1 MNTKNQAVYT
11 AKTSPKTAASGGGSR
26 GFWIALLILLPLPM
40 AGLAAFFAYYHYVLG
55 VGSAES
61 GYWSLGALTAA
72 LLWAAKLVGLVRRDA
87 TFNPSDWAW
96 EGSSSEEEDDLDIW
110 INPSTGL
117 PMLKGGAID
126 IGGNIWS

>member
-1 MNTKNQAVYT
+1 MNTKNQAVHT
-11 AKTSPKTAASGGGSR
+11 AKTSQKTPASSGSGSR

-40 AGLAAFFAYYHYVLG
+40 AGLAGFFAYYHYILG

-72 LLWAAKLVGLVRRDA
+72 LLWAGKLISLARRDA

-96 EGSSSEEEDDLDIW
+96 EGSLPEDDLDGW

-126 IGGNIWS
+126 IGGNLWD